1 MKIYLLALCSLVFQL
16 GFSQDQVSLSAEERA
31 YFFHVVKKSPILDT
45 NIGRYFEY
53 KGPVIRFANKDL
65 NYDSIEAIIINNPE
79 QLFIRTSE
87 IAKSPKGIISEATNK
102 VALWELNKTLLAK
115 RQGDKELKNYIV
127 QYMRFEEILISL
139 LPPNAFKDENGKKIP
154 HPKLHQLL
162 NPSLNF
168 TDKKE
173 LISTYHFLDMED
185 QKLTLEALNMA
196 VNRYV
201 EQRSLEFYKL
211 LGGEAIVYKNALV
224 AAGDGSSTSGLLEER
239 EKDEKGK
246 WNKGLPKA
254 VGLFPY
260 QIEIKPG
267 DKKTKPEIEPMR
279 FAILDFET
287 AGNMRM
293 TNVHC
298 DVWGYNASKQT
309 TVVIEKNGLT
319 YHLFGSED
327 TRFLSPDSTFA
338 KGTTFQAV
346 INDLEFKHI
355 AKLDEMIHGKKGF
368 DYYIAYNTKKRDETE
383 LAIEKSEK
391 SYSDM
396 GYTPISTSKKASRKV
411 KRARRKHYRKAKSGA
426 NGGPVDYQPTTYS
439 GKKKR
444 GGKQQNIIDLYND
457 YEMYK
462 RKIEELKIQRQ
473 EAIDTRGKYQR
484 RLDYYRQ
491 LMGYNWATFTEKD
504 GLYTFQDSST
514 FDIYTQEFLFP
525 PSREKELFEV
535 KLLSIPSTG
544 LSDIADEVMMHVN
557 VVDARPT
564 FDARVQIHLEDV
576 FESDKWELKGT
587 LLTDRDSVAV
597 RQFFEALTVKKNPFE
612 IIVRGEGMGVW
623 DGARV
628 VKQSDPEARE
638 LNAYPGNTAE
648 ERMASRM
655 DSTFA
660 RLRKSEVLINL
671 NRGVLLEINSYTD
684 PVASGITISNEEI
697 KEKMEDYQ
705 LTKNQV
711 LSAYRSYAILVKLK
725 EELNVLAGRYFSR
738 EEAKTLIDK
747 LNNEIQKVKIVVGAT
762 SIPMEEF
769 KQ

>member
-1 MKIYLLALCSLVFQL
+1 MKTCVLALFLLFL
-16 GFSQDQVSLSAEERA
+16 NFSVAQDQVSLSAEERA

-87 IAKSPKGIISEATNK
+87 IAKSPKGIIAEATNK
-102 VALWELNKTLLAK
+102 VALWELNKVLLAK
-115 RQGDKELKNYIV
+115 RQGEKELQSYLAR
-127 QYMRFEEILISL
+127 YLRFEKILIPL
-139 LPPNAFKDENGKKIP
+139 LPPNAFKMEDGKQVP

-173 LISTYHFLDMED
+173 LISTYHFLDLDD
-185 QKLTLEALNMA
+185 QKLTLEALNTA
-196 VNRYV
+196 VNLYV
-201 EQRSLEFYKL
+201 EERSMQFYRL
-211 LGGEAIVYKNALV
+211 LGGEAIIYKNALV

-246 WNKGLPKA
+246 WNRGLPKA

-267 DKKTKPEIEPMR
+267 DKKTRPALDPLR
-279 FAILDFET
+279 FATLDFET
-287 AGNMRM
+287 AGGNRI

-298 DVWGYNASKQT
+298 DVWGYNATKQT
-309 TVVIEKNGLT
+309 TVVIEKNGLS

-327 TRFLSPDSTFA
+327 TRFLSPDSSFA
-338 KGTTFQAV
+338 KGMTFQSV

-355 AKLDEMIHGKKGF
+355 AKIDEMIHGKKGF
-368 DYYIAYNTKKRDETE
+368 DYLIDYNTKKRDETE
-383 LAIEKSEK
+383 LAIEKKEK

-396 GYTPISTSKKASRKV
+396 GYSAINTDKKSSRKV
-411 KRARRKHYRKAKSGA
+411 RKARRKHYRKG
-426 NGGPVDYQPTTYS
+426 GGPVDYQPTTYS

-444 GGKQQNIIDLYND
+444 GGRQQDIIDLYND

-473 EAIDTRGKYQR
+473 EAIDTRAKYQR
-484 RLDYYRQ
+484 RLDRFKQ
-491 LMGYNWATFTEKD
+491 MMGYNWAAFTEKD

-514 FDIYTQEFLFP
+514 FDIYTQEFKFP
-525 PSREKELFEV
+525 PSAEKEAFEV
-535 KLLSIPSTG
+535 RLLSIPSNG

-557 VVDARPT
+557 VVDAKPT

-576 FESDKWELKGT
+576 FAPDRWELKQN
-587 LLTDRDSVAV
+587 LLSDQDSVAV
-597 RQFFEALTVKKNPFE
+597 RQFFEAISVKKNPFD
-612 IIVRGEGMGVW
+612 IIVRGNGMGVW

-628 VKQSDPEARE
+628 VKQTDPEAKE
-638 LNAYPGNTAE
+638 LNAYPGSSVE
-648 ERMASRM
+648 DRLVSRM

-660 RLRKSEVLINL
+660 RLRKSEVLVTL

-684 PVASGITISNEEI
+684 PVASGIQVNNEEI
-697 KEKMEDYQ
+697 LEKMEDYK

-711 LSAYRSYAILVKLK
+711 LSAYRSYTILMKLK

-738 EEAKTLIDK
+738 DEAKTLIDR

-762 SIPMEEF
+762 SIPVGEF
-769 KQ
+769 K

>member
-1 MKIYLLALCSLVFQL
+1 MKRFLSVLFFFVFY
-16 GFSQDQVSLSAEERA
+16 FAYAQDQVSLSAEERA
-31 YFFHVVKKSPILDT
+31 YFFHIVKKSPILDT

-53 KGPVIRFANKDL
+53 KGPVIRFPNKDL

-115 RQGDKELKNYIV
+115 RQGEKELQNYIV
-127 QYMRFEEILISL
+127 QYMRFEEILIPL
-139 LPPNAFKDENGKKIP
+139 LPPNAFKTENGKPVP

-173 LISTYHFLDMED
+173 LISTYHFLDLED
-185 QKLTLEALNMA
+185 QKLTLEALNAA

-201 EQRSLEFYKL
+201 EIRSMEFYKL
-211 LGGEAIVYKNALV
+211 LGGEAIEYKNALV

-246 WNKGLPKA
+246 WNRGLPKA

-260 QIEIKPG
+260 QMEIKPG
-267 DKKTKPEIEPMR
+267 DKKNKADIEPMR

-287 AGNMRM
+287 AGSNRI

-338 KGTTFQAV
+338 KGMTFQAV
-346 INDLEFKHI
+346 INDLEFNHI

-368 DYYIAYNTKKRDETE
+368 DYQIEYNTKKRDETE
-383 LAIEKSEK
+383 LKIEKSEK

-396 GYTPISTSKKASRKV
+396 GYTPITTSKKASRKV
-411 KRARRKHYRKAKSGA
+411 KKARRKQYKKAKNGP

-444 GGKQQNIIDLYND
+444 GGKQRDIIDLYNE
-457 YEMYK
+457 YEMYRK
-462 RKIEELKIQRQ
+462 KIEELKIMRQ

-491 LMGYNWATFTEKD
+491 LMGYNWALFTEKD

-514 FDIYTQEFLFP
+514 FDIYTQEFQFP
-525 PSREKELFEV
+525 PTKEKEAFEV

-557 VVDARPT
+557 VVDAKPT

-576 FESDKWELKGT
+576 FESDKWALKGN
-587 LLTDRDSVAV
+587 LLAASDSVAV

-623 DGARV
+623 DGSRV
-628 VKQSDPEARE
+628 VKQTDPEAKE
-638 LNAYPGNTAE
+638 LNAYPGATAE
-648 ERMASRM
+648 ERQVSRM

-671 NRGVLLEINSYTD
+671 NRGVLLEINSFTD
-684 PVASGITISNEEI
+684 PVASGIAVSNEEL
-697 KEKMEDYQ
+697 KEKMEDYK
-705 LTKNQV
+705 LTKNQI
-711 LSAYRSYAILVKLK
+711 LSAYRSYAILMKLK
-725 EELNVLAGRYFSR
+725 EELNVLAGQYFKR
-738 EEAKTLIDK
+738 EEAKSLIDK
-747 LNNEIQKVKIVVGAT
+747 LNTEISKVKIVIGAT
-762 SIPMEEF
+762 SVPLEEF
-769 KQ
+769 K